1 MNFSLYCLKYVPPVS
16 RLTSEIKNFGKCVD
30 KYQLFWKL
38 KNFNHII
45 FWVIWI
51 VGAQFS
57 NLILHEDDKLHQICF
72 PGDVPDFNN
81 TLSTCS

>member
-1 MNFSLYCLKYVPPVS
+1 MKFSLYVLCHQFHD
-16 RLTSEIKNFGKCVD
+16 FGKRVD

-38 KNFNHII
+38 KNFNHTI
-45 FWVIWI
+45 FWVIWL
-51 VGAQFS
+51 VGAQCS
-57 NLILHEDDKLHQICF
+57 TLILHEDDKLYQSCF